1 VRGAMALEAL
11 RIKVGTKPMLR
22 VLKRWASDHAY
33 ASANIKQFVADAE
46 KVTGKNLDPLFQRWL
61 YKRGKP

>member
-1 VRGAMALEAL
+1 GGMALEAL

-22 VLKRWASDHAY
+22 VLKRWASGHAY
-33 ASANIKQFVADAE
+33 GSANIKEFVVHAE